1 MRRSATRSSAPRW
14 RYAVLGA
21 VLSLAVAGLAE
32 LALRWSESAAL
43 GSPHPLLGVREY
55 RGEPFERERPERG
68 VRIVVVGDD
77 AAFGAGL
84 PAEHSW
90 PNLLEG
96 LFARDGRASRVQ
108 VLNAAERGA
117 TSARVRELVE
127 SHVLS
132 VQPTWLVI
140 AVGASDTLSA
150 LEATRERPWWMGS
163 ALARACWEHAAP
175 VGVSRDEA
183 SELVR
188 RVRFD
193 FGVELARAVES
204 AWNRRCYVAVVQQP
218 WPDAAERDQGA
229 RGALV
234 EPFELAQRVHA
245 ALCEEAAHVARAH
258 DVALIDA
265 RDALPDAAF
274 DAQGQLGLN
283 GARAL
288 AQAVYDELRKRIP

>member
-1 MRRSATRSSAPRW
+1 MSRSATRSSAPRG
-14 RYAVLGA
+14 RYAALGA
-21 VLSLAVAGLAE
+21 VLVLFVVGLAE
-32 LALRWSESAAL
+32 LALRWRESAAR

-84 PAEHSW
+84 PEEHAW
-90 PNLLEG
+90 PRLLEG

-108 VLNAAERGA
+108 VVNAAERGA

-140 AVGASDTLSA
+140 ALGASDAARA
-150 LEATRERPWWMGS
+150 LEATRERPWWSSS
-163 ALARACWEHAAP
+163 ALARALCEQPAP
-175 VGVSRDEA
+175 VGLSHDEA

-188 RVRFD
+188 RTRFD
-193 FGVELARAVES
+193 FGVELARVVES
-204 AWNRRCYVAVVQQP
+204 AWDRRCYVAVVQQP
-218 WPDAAERDQGA
+218 WIRPSERDVRA
-229 RGALV
+229 TSTLV
-234 EPFELAQRVHA
+234 EPLELAQRVHA

-265 RDALPDAAF
+265 RDALPNAAF
-274 DAQGQLGLN
+274 DAQGQLGLS